1 MAGTQ
6 TVPGTVPW
14 EGKPDVSH
22 SLREGELCH
31 RFWMMRLCCL
41 CFKGMRKGLSDFT
54 TPEATAIELLGVWL
68 CRVENCRLDGRV
80 SEDQY

>member
-1 MAGTQ
+1 MPQILVDETMLPMLQGYE
-6 TVPGTVPW
+6 
-14 EGKPDVSH
+14 EGP
-22 SLREGELCH
+22 LNA
-31 RFWMMRLCCL
+31 
-41 CFKGMRKGLSDFT
+41 

>member
-1 MAGTQ
+1 
-6 TVPGTVPW
+6 
-14 EGKPDVSH
+14 
-22 SLREGELCH
+22 
-31 RFWMMRLCCL
+31 
-41 CFKGMRKGLSDFT
+41 MRKGLSDFT